1 MSYDFSNLLDVLNI
15 YLIKVVKIEKE
26 NYQHVQNIEQLVIK
40 KKIQDGFFLKINL
53 YVPFEKIKKMKLLY
67 SFLPPSRRNI
77 LVPIAASNFHTAWP
91 SFKRVATAPVCF
103 LHGRLPPFK

>member
-15 YLIKVVKIEKE
+15 YLIKVVKTEKE
-26 NYQHVQNIEQLVIK
+26 NYQRSKYRATGDK
-40 KKIQDGFFLKINL
+40 KKYKMDFNFLNNL
-53 YVPFEKIKKMKLLY
+53 YVPFEKIKKMTLLY

-77 LVPIAASNFHTAWP
+77 LVPIAASNFHTVRP

-103 LHGRLPPFK
+103 RHGRLPPFK